1 MSDFVL
7 QRRMMVDCQ
16 LRPSEITDGRIL
28 DVMGAV
34 PRERF
39 VAPSDAVLAYA
50 DQSPA
55 ASTGER
61 GPATRYLLTPM
72 VLGRLLQ
79 AARITPG
86 CRVLDVAAGT
96 GYATAVITRLGGA
109 AVALESDGD
118 LVRRA
123 ESLLAE
129 TAPGAEVARGALSSG
144 WIKNAPYDVIVVE
157 GSFEVEPAGLFGQ
170 LAEGGRLVGI
180 KGNSRAGRAMLYR
193 KTESTVSGRPMFDAA
208 APALAEFRAEPAFVF

>member
-1 MSDFVL
+1 MSDFAL

-16 LRPSEITDGRIL
+16 LRPSDITDGRIL

-96 GYATAVITRLGGA
+96 GYGTAVMTRLGGA
-109 AVALESDGD
+109 AVALESDED

-144 WIKNAPYDVIVVE
+144 WTKNAPYDVIVVE
-157 GSFEVEPAGLFGQ
+157 GSFELEPAGLFGQ
-170 LAEGGRLVGI
+170 LADGGRLVGI
-180 KGNSRAGRAMLYR
+180 KGNGRAGRAMLYR
-193 KTESTVSGRPMFDAA
+193 KTGSTVSGRPMFDAA